1 MNAVSPLQPPVHNRF
16 TYNYN
21 PPELSSVNGI
31 FLVKY
36 SKSYTK
42 LSYIQKFNLE
52 VGPLPQL
59 SYYAAR
65 SRFEF

>member
-1 MNAVSPLQPPVHNRF
+1 MNAVSPPAPVPNRF
-16 TYNYN
+16 TYNS
-21 PPELSSVNGI
+21 PELSSVNGI

-36 SKSYTK
+36 SKSYLK

-59 SYYAAR
+59 CR
-65 SRFEF
+65 SLAF